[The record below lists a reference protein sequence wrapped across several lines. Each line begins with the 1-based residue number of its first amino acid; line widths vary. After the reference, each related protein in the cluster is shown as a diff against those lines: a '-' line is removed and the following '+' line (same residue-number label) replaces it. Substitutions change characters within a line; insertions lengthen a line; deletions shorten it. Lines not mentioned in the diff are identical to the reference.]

1 VATRPPAPHGAL
13 RTLAIPAL
21 AVMAATALA
30 ACSSSPS
37 SSSSSS
43 SSPSAAPTSSPAA
56 PATSASATAV
66 PTAPASASASLS
78 ETGSTLLYPLF
89 NLWVPDYEKAYPQIK
104 LTTAGTGS
112 GTGISQAAAGAVQI
126 GASDAYLSRTQVSE
140 HPGLLNIPLAISAQQ
155 INYNIPGLSQS
166 THLKL
171 NGSVLSQ
178 IYQGKITKWNDPAI
192 TKLNPGMSL
201 PSTAIVPLHRADG
214 SGDTFLFTTYLSD
227 QDPSGWGNSI
237 SYGTTVSW
245 PKVAGALAE
254 EGNGGMV
261 DGCKATPGCV
271 AYIGISYLKKTTAA
285 GLGEAQLANASGNYL
300 LPDSSTVSAEAA
312 SFVSKTPAN
321 ESLSLING
329 PAADGYPIINYEY
342 AIVNSTQSSPT
353 MAQDVQAFLH
363 WALTAGNAASYLS
376 QVQFQPLPASV
387 VALSDAQIAKI
398 TG

>member
-1 VATRPPAPHGAL
+1 MATRPPATHRTL
-13 RTLAIPAL
+13 RTLVIPAL
-21 AVMAATALA
+21 AVMAAAAVA
-30 ACSSSPS
+30 ACSSGSNS
-37 SSSSSS
+37 SSSSS
-43 SSPSAAPTSSPAA
+43 ATTTPTSSSAA
-56 PATSASATAV
+56 ASSSATASTL
-66 PTAPASASASLS
+66 PTAPSSSSESLS

-104 LTTAGTGS
+104 VTTAGTGS

-126 GASDAYLSRTQVSE
+126 GASDAYLSSTDVSKY
-140 HPGLLNIPLAISAQQ
+140 PGLLNIPLAISAQQ

-171 NGSVLSQ
+171 NGKILSE

-192 TKLNPGMSL
+192 TALNPGVHLSA
-201 PSTAIVPLHRADG
+201 TTIVPLHRSDG

-227 QDPSGWGNSI
+227 QDASGWGNTI

-271 AYIGISYLKKTTAA
+271 AYIGISYLKKTNAA
-285 GLGEAQLANASGNYL
+285 GLGEAQVENGSGSYE
-300 LPDSSTVSAEAA
+300 LPNSSTITTEAQA
-312 SFVSKTPAN
+312 FISKTPAN

-329 PAADGYPIINYEY
+329 PGYPIINYEY
-342 AIVNSTQSSPT
+342 AIVNSKQSST
-353 MAQDVQAFLH
+353 TVAQDVQAFLN
-363 WALTAGNAASYLS
+363 WALTSGNASSYLS
-376 QVQFQPLPASV
+376 QVQFQPLPPSV
-387 VALSDAQIAKI
+387 VSLSDAQIAKI